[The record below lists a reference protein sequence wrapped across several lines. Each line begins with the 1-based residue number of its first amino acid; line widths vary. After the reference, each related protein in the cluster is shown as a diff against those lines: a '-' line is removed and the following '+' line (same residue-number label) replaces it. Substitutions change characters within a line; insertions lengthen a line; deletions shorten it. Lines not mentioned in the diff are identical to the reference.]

1 MSRVI
6 ERTVRVAVL
15 AACVVCGA
23 GRVLAADNQSAVSVG
38 IVRPGAV
45 LSGIVLELATEARI
59 LALNP
64 ERISVHEVEE
74 SLALA
79 PAPRIINLHGSVPL
93 VTMKPFADFL
103 ISMGYPAERL
113 RNPRDGTYTQSSF
126 ADSRVLAGTLAWHYE
141 RDGIVP
147 MLIGHSQ
154 GGMLVIKVLQDL
166 AGASG
171 DKLMV
176 WNPLTGA
183 AEDRFTVVDPL
194 TGEERPVVGLKVPYA
209 AALATGSLMRVL
221 LGQWGMLSRL
231 RTVPDTVGEFTGFFI
246 EWDSLAG
253 TLPGTAER
261 DPYRPT
267 GSATVRN
274 LTLPAEYGHISLPL
288 TAHLAANA
296 LTRAWID
303 AYSPRGSDATLP
315 AWDNIDTRN
324 LLHAADIWYSI
335 KKHWCLEVQR
345 LIRARRQLTGPRG

>member
-1 MSRVI
+1 MSCVI

-15 AACVVCGA
+15 AVCAVCSA
-23 GRVLAADNQSAVSVG
+23 GHVLAADNQSAVSVG

-45 LSGIVLELATEARI
+45 LSGIVLEPAAEERI

-64 ERISVHEVEE
+64 ERISGHEVEE

-93 VTMKPFADFL
+93 ITMKPFAEFL

-113 RNPRDGTYTQSSF
+113 RNPRDGAYTQSSF
-126 ADSRVLAGTLAWHYE
+126 TDSRVLAGTLAWHYE

-147 MLIGHSQ
+147 LLIGHSQ

-171 DKLMV
+171 DKLLV
-176 WNPLTGA
+176 WNPLTGV
-183 AEDRFTVVDPL
+183 AEDRFAVVDPL
-194 TGEERPVVGLKVPYA
+194 TREERPVVGLKVPYA
-209 AALATGSLMRVL
+209 AVLATGGVMRVL

-246 EWDSLAG
+246 EWDPLAG

-274 LTLPAEYGHISLPL
+274 VTLPAEYGHISLPL

-296 LTRAWID
+296 RTRAWTD
-303 AYSPRGSDATLP
+303 AYSPRDSEAALP
-315 AWDNIDTRN
+315 AWDDIDTRN

-345 LIRARRQLTGPRG
+345 LIRARRQLTGPPS